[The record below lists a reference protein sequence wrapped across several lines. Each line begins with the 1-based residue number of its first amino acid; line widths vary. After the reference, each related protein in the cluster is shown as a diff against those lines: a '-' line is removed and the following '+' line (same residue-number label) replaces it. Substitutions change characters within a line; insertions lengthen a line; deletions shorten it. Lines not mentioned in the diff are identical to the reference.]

1 MYSWVGVF
9 FCSLGFLRV
18 SSRYWVFEGFGYCV
32 CVGSCGFSFV
42 G

>member
-1 MYSWVGVF
+1 MYLGWDF
-9 FCSLGFLRV
+9 FFSLGFMGV
-18 SSRYWVFEGFGYCV
+18 SSGYWVFEGFGYCV